1 MQVEDAPSQWK
12 VPECVPMTWW
22 GWMSRWRE
30 ECGEWTDL
38 CGLDFLEDWGGH
50 CAEDASCSGAQHM
63 GKAGGGRRGGVN
75 DRSHCAANPRPP
87 EANIFKNTLI
97 NIFMLRQQIFT
108 GLNVINNINN
118 ARHAAVGEPAKS
130 VVGQQLFH
138 PHSISSPSP
147 PSPLLPP

>member
-1 MQVEDAPSQWK
+1 MRKMLLEAVRSI
-12 VPECVPMTWW
+12 W
-22 GWMSRWRE
+22 GKR
-30 ECGEWTDL
+30 GE
-38 CGLDFLEDWGGH
+38 G
-50 CAEDASCSGAQHM
+50 
-63 GKAGGGRRGGVN
+63 RGGVN
-75 DRSHCAANPRPP
+75 DRSHCAANPRAH

-108 GLNVINNINN
+108 GVPVINHINN

-147 PSPLLPP
+147 LLPHEPQKTPVHNIRRNSTLSKRALRTQVIQEHIHRKCIHQNGRRRRQW